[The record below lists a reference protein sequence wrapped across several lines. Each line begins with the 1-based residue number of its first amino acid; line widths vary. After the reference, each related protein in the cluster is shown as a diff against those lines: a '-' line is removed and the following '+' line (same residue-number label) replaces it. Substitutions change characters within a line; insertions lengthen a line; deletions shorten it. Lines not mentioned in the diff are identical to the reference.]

1 MRRTRY
7 LAMLCVLVVTTTLGA
22 CRSVGPKTIAKDQFD
37 YSTAIG
43 NSWKRQ
49 MLLNIV
55 KMRYGEPPVFME
67 VASVINQY
75 SLEGSVNVGG
85 SFNGGLTGKDVYSVG
100 GNAKYADRPTI
111 TYNPL
116 SGDKFT
122 KSLLTPVPPDRI
134 LWLIQSGYP
143 VDFVFRLAT
152 RSINGVKNHIDM
164 SAMHQ
169 ASDPEWGPLLA
180 ALTRLQ
186 RSNAVGMRLHSTSS
200 GPTAA
205 MFFHHMPTEEVR
217 RDLEFVKQTLGLDPE
232 ANDFQVVFG
241 LPQNNKEIAIQSRSL
256 IEMLL
261 ELGNSID
268 VPTSHLE
275 EGRAR
280 YVPFHEG
287 EEHYLIHIQSGP
299 DRPQSAFV
307 ETYFDDHWFWISKSD
322 IFSKQTLTFMMFLS
336 SIAETGSP
344 VPAPVVTVSAGQ

>member
-1 MRRTRY
+1 
-7 LAMLCVLVVTTTLGA
+7 
-22 CRSVGPKTIAKDQFD
+22 
-37 YSTAIG
+37 
-43 NSWKRQ
+43 
-49 MLLNIV
+49 
-55 KMRYGEPPVFME
+55 
-67 VASVINQY
+67 
-75 SLEGSVNVGG
+75 
-85 SFNGGLTGKDVYSVG
+85 
-100 GNAKYADRPTI
+100 
-111 TYNPL
+111 L

-134 LWLIQSGYP
+134 LWLVQSGYG

-152 RSINGVKNHIDM
+152 RSINGVRNHIDM
-164 SAMHQ
+164 TAMHQ
-169 ASDPEWGPLLA
+169 AADPEWGPLLA

-186 RSNAVGMRLHSTSS
+186 RSNAVGMRLHSTPS

-205 MFFHHMPTEEVR
+205 LFFHHKPTEAVKT
-217 RDLEFVKQTLGLDPE
+217 DLKLVKTILGLDPE
-232 ANDFQVVFG
+232 GNDFQVVFG
-241 LPQNNKEIAIQSRSL
+241 LPENNKEIAIQSRSL

-268 VPTSHLE
+268 VPISHLE

-280 YVPFHEG
+280 YVPVHEG

-307 ETYFDDHWFWISKSD
+307 ETYFDGHWFWISKSD

-344 VPAPVVTVSAGQ
+344 TPAPVVTVSAGQ